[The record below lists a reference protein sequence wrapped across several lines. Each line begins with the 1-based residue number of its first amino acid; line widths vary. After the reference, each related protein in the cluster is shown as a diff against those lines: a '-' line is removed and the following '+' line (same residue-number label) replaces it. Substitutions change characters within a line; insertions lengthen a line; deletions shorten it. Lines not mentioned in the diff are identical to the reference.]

1 MVASS
6 SKNSYSLVCM
16 NVYVQLSL
24 RGSLFCFVFFCFEM
38 SSNLID

>member
-24 RGSLFCFVFFCFEM
+24 RGSVLFGFFV
-38 SSNLID
+38 SK